1 MLIRYKKAF
10 EKIAMGLLS
19 FMPNEKD
26 IKKLT
31 ETIQSYEMEDNWI
44 LYLWK
49 KNDEYIGT
57 VGLVVDNGSAIIQH
71 VSVVPSYR
79 GEGVAKE
86 MLQEVAE
93 LGHYQNV
100 RATDETSEFV
110 QKCIHCT
117 EEYETRKKQTMFNV
131 CFFFV
136 CFLVAQQEYVS
147 DHVAYV
153 YEEDIRYC

>member
-31 ETIQSYEMEDNWI
+31 ETIQSYENDDNWV

-49 KNDEYIGT
+49 KNDEYVGI
-57 VGLVVDNGSAIIQH
+57 VGLVTDNHTATIQH

-93 LGHYQNV
+93 LGQYEQL
-100 RATDETSEFV
+100 RATDETREFV
-110 QKCIHCT
+110 RKCIQCN
-117 EEYETRKKQTMFNV
+117 EEKADE
-131 CFFFV
+131 
-136 CFLVAQQEYVS
+136 S
-147 DHVAYV
+147 
-153 YEEDIRYC
+153 

>member
-31 ETIQSYEMEDNWI
+31 ETIQSYENNDNWV

-49 KNDEYIGT
+49 KNDEY
-57 VGLVVDNGSAIIQH
+57 VGIVGIVTDNDSATIQH
-71 VSVVPSYR
+71 VSVIPSYR

-93 LGHYQNV
+93 LGQYENV
-100 RATDETSEFV
+100 RATDETREFV
-110 QKCIHCT
+110 RKCIQCND
-117 EEYETRKKQTMFNV
+117 EKADE
-131 CFFFV
+131 C
-136 CFLVAQQEYVS
+136 
-147 DHVAYV
+147 
-153 YEEDIRYC
+153 

>member
-31 ETIQSYEMEDNWI
+31 ETIHSYENNDNWV

-49 KNDEYIGT
+49 KNDEYVGI
-57 VGLVVDNGSAIIQH
+57 VGLVTDDNNIATIQH

-93 LGHYQNV
+93 LGQFESV
-100 RATDETSEFV
+100 RATDETRKFV
-110 QKCIHCT
+110 RKCINCMD
-117 EEYETRKKQTMFNV
+117 EEADEN
-131 CFFFV
+131 
-136 CFLVAQQEYVS
+136 
-147 DHVAYV
+147 
-153 YEEDIRYC
+153 

>member
-31 ETIQSYEMEDNWI
+31 ETIHSYENGGNWV

-49 KNDEYIGT
+49 KNDEYVGI
-57 VGLVVDNGSAIIQH
+57 VGLVTDDQNIATIQH

-93 LGHYQNV
+93 LGQYRSV
-100 RATDETSEFV
+100 RATDEIRKFV
-110 QKCIHCT
+110 QKCINCID
-117 EEYETRKKQTMFNV
+117 EE
-131 CFFFV
+131 
-136 CFLVAQQEYVS
+136 AD
-147 DHVAYV
+147 DH
-153 YEEDIRYC
+153 

>member
-26 IKKLT
+26 IKKLK
-31 ETIQSYEMEDNWI
+31 ETIHSYENDDNWV

-49 KNDEYIGT
+49 KNDEYVGI
-57 VGLVVDNGSAIIQH
+57 VGLVTDSNNIATIQH

-93 LGHYQNV
+93 LGQYESV
-100 RATDETSEFV
+100 RATEETRNFV
-110 QKCIHCT
+110 QKCINCID
-117 EEYETRKKQTMFNV
+117 EE
-131 CFFFV
+131 
-136 CFLVAQQEYVS
+136 AD
-147 DHVAYV
+147 DH
-153 YEEDIRYC
+153 

>member
-31 ETIQSYEMEDNWI
+31 ETIHSYESNDNWV

-49 KNDEYIGT
+49 KNDEYVGI
-57 VGLVVDNGSAIIQH
+57 VGLVTDDNNIATIQH

-86 MLQEVAE
+86 MLQELAE
-93 LGHYQNV
+93 LGQYESV
-100 RATDETSEFV
+100 RATEETRNFV
-110 QKCIHCT
+110 QKCINCID
-117 EEYETRKKQTMFNV
+117 EE
-131 CFFFV
+131 
-136 CFLVAQQEYVS
+136 AD
-147 DHVAYV
+147 DH
-153 YEEDIRYC
+153 

>member
-31 ETIQSYEMEDNWI
+31 ETIHSYENNDNWV

-49 KNDEYIGT
+49 KNDEYVGI
-57 VGLVVDNGSAIIQH
+57 VGLVTDDNNIATIQH

-93 LGHYQNV
+93 LGQFESV
-100 RATDETSEFV
+100 RATDETRKLV
-110 QKCIHCT
+110 RRCINCMD
-117 EEYETRKKQTMFNV
+117 EEADEN
-131 CFFFV
+131 
-136 CFLVAQQEYVS
+136 
-147 DHVAYV
+147 
-153 YEEDIRYC
+153 

>member
-26 IKKLT
+26 IKKLK
-31 ETIQSYEMEDNWI
+31 ETIHSYENDDNWV

-49 KNDEYIGT
+49 KNDEYIGI
-57 VGLVVDNGSAIIQH
+57 VGLVTDSNSMATIQH

-93 LGHYQNV
+93 LGQYECV
-100 RATDETSEFV
+100 RATEETRKFV
-110 QKCIHCT
+110 QKCINCID
-117 EEYETRKKQTMFNV
+117 EE
-131 CFFFV
+131 
-136 CFLVAQQEYVS
+136 AD
-147 DHVAYV
+147 DH
-153 YEEDIRYC
+153 

>member
-26 IKKLT
+26 IKKLK
-31 ETIQSYEMEDNWI
+31 ETIHSYENDDNWV

-49 KNDEYIGT
+49 KNDEYIGI
-57 VGLVVDNGSAIIQH
+57 VGLVTDSNNVATIQH

-93 LGHYQNV
+93 LGQYECV
-100 RATDETSEFV
+100 RATE
-110 QKCIHCT
+110 
-117 EEYETRKKQTMFNV
+117 ETRK
-131 CFFFV
+131 FV
-136 CFLVAQQEYVS
+136 RKCINCIDEEAD
-147 DHVAYV
+147 DH
-153 YEEDIRYC
+153 

>member
-31 ETIQSYEMEDNWI
+31 ETIQSYETDENWI

-49 KNDEYIGT
+49 KNDEYIGI
-57 VGLVVDNGSAIIQH
+57 VGIVLDHDTATIQH

-79 GEGVAKE
+79 GEGVATE
-86 MLQEVAE
+86 MLKQVVE
-93 LGHYQNV
+93 LGRYDNV
-100 RATDETSEFV
+100 QGTDETRGFI
-110 QKCIHCT
+110 QKCINCT
-117 EEYETRKKQTMFNV
+117 SENKEKADE
-131 CFFFV
+131 
-136 CFLVAQQEYVS
+136 
-147 DHVAYV
+147 
-153 YEEDIRYC
+153 I

>member
-31 ETIQSYEMEDNWI
+31 ETIQSYENDENWV

-49 KNDEYIGT
+49 KNDEYVGI
-57 VGLVVDNGSAIIQH
+57 VGLVVDNNTATIQH

-93 LGHYQNV
+93 LGQYKHV
-100 RATDETSEFV
+100 RATDETREFV
-110 QKCIHCT
+110 QKCIQCN
-117 EEYETRKKQTMFNV
+117 EEKADEN
-131 CFFFV
+131 
-136 CFLVAQQEYVS
+136 
-147 DHVAYV
+147 
-153 YEEDIRYC
+153 

>member
-26 IKKLT
+26 IKKLK
-31 ETIQSYEMEDNWI
+31 ETIHSYENDDNWV

-49 KNDEYIGT
+49 KNDEYIGI
-57 VGLVVDNGSAIIQH
+57 VGLVTDSINVATIQH

-93 LGHYQNV
+93 LGQYECV
-100 RATDETSEFV
+100 RATEETRKFV
-110 QKCIHCT
+110 QKCINCID
-117 EEYETRKKQTMFNV
+117 EE
-131 CFFFV
+131 
-136 CFLVAQQEYVS
+136 AD
-147 DHVAYV
+147 DH
-153 YEEDIRYC
+153 

>member
-31 ETIQSYEMEDNWI
+31 ETIQSYETEDSWI

-57 VGLVVDNGSAIIQH
+57 VGLVVENGSAIIQH

-93 LGHYQNV
+93 LGKYENV
-100 RATDETSEFV
+100 RATDEISEFV

-117 EEYETRKKQTMFNV
+117 EEYENNEKADDV
-131 CFFFV
+131 
-136 CFLVAQQEYVS
+136 
-147 DHVAYV
+147 
-153 YEEDIRYC
+153 

>member
-26 IKKLT
+26 IKKLK
-31 ETIQSYEMEDNWI
+31 ETIHSYENDNDWV

-49 KNDEYIGT
+49 KNDEYVGI
-57 VGLVVDNGSAIIQH
+57 VGLVTHSDHIATIQH

-93 LGHYQNV
+93 LGQYESV
-100 RATDETSEFV
+100 RATEETRKFV
-110 QKCIHCT
+110 QKCINCID
-117 EEYETRKKQTMFNV
+117 EE
-131 CFFFV
+131 
-136 CFLVAQQEYVS
+136 AD
-147 DHVAYV
+147 DH
-153 YEEDIRYC
+153 

>member
-31 ETIQSYEMEDNWI
+31 ETIHSYENNDNWV

-49 KNDEYIGT
+49 KNDEYVGI
-57 VGLVVDNGSAIIQH
+57 VGLVTDDNNIATIQH

-93 LGHYQNV
+93 LGQFESV
-100 RATDETSEFV
+100 RATDETRKFV
-110 QKCIHCT
+110 RKCINCID
-117 EEYETRKKQTMFNV
+117 EEADE
-131 CFFFV
+131 
-136 CFLVAQQEYVS
+136 
-147 DHVAYV
+147 H
-153 YEEDIRYC
+153 

>member
-31 ETIQSYEMEDNWI
+31 ETIHSYENNDNWV

-49 KNDEYIGT
+49 NNDEYVGI
-57 VGLVVDNGSAIIQH
+57 VGLVTDSNNIATIQH

-93 LGHYQNV
+93 LGQYESV
-100 RATDETSEFV
+100 RATEETRNFV
-110 QKCIHCT
+110 QKCINCID
-117 EEYETRKKQTMFNV
+117 EE
-131 CFFFV
+131 
-136 CFLVAQQEYVS
+136 AD
-147 DHVAYV
+147 DH
-153 YEEDIRYC
+153 

>member
-31 ETIQSYEMEDNWI
+31 ETIHSYENNDNWV

-49 KNDEYIGT
+49 KNDEYVGI
-57 VGLVVDNGSAIIQH
+57 VGLVTDDNNIATIQH

-93 LGHYQNV
+93 LGQFESV
-100 RATDETSEFV
+100 RATN
-110 QKCIHCT
+110 
-117 EEYETRKKQTMFNV
+117 ETRK
-131 CFFFV
+131 FV
-136 CFLVAQQEYVS
+136 RKCINCM
-147 DHVAYV
+147 D
-153 YEEDIRYC
+153 EEADEN

>member
-26 IKKLT
+26 IKKLK
-31 ETIQSYEMEDNWI
+31 ETIHSYENDDNWV

-49 KNDEYIGT
+49 KNDEYVGI
-57 VGLVVDNGSAIIQH
+57 VGLVTDSNSMATIQH

-86 MLQEVAE
+86 MLQEVAD
-93 LGHYQNV
+93 LGQYDSV
-100 RATDETSEFV
+100 RATEETRNIV
-110 QKCIHCT
+110 QKCINCID
-117 EEYETRKKQTMFNV
+117 EKADDQ
-131 CFFFV
+131 
-136 CFLVAQQEYVS
+136 
-147 DHVAYV
+147 
-153 YEEDIRYC
+153 

>member
-26 IKKLT
+26 IKKLK
-31 ETIQSYEMEDNWI
+31 ETIHSYENDNNWV

-49 KNDEYIGT
+49 KNDEYVGI
-57 VGLVVDNGSAIIQH
+57 VGLVTKSDNIATIQH

-93 LGHYQNV
+93 LGQYESV
-100 RATDETSEFV
+100 LATEETRNIV
-110 QKCIHCT
+110 QKCINCIDG
-117 EEYETRKKQTMFNV
+117 E
-131 CFFFV
+131 
-136 CFLVAQQEYVS
+136 AD
-147 DHVAYV
+147 DH
-153 YEEDIRYC
+153 

>member
-31 ETIQSYEMEDNWI
+31 ETIHSYENNDNWV

-49 KNDEYIGT
+49 KNDEYVGI
-57 VGLVVDNGSAIIQH
+57 VGLVTDDNNIATIQH

-93 LGHYQNV
+93 LGQFESV
-100 RATDETSEFV
+100 RATDETRKFV
-110 QKCIHCT
+110 RKCINCMH
-117 EEYETRKKQTMFNV
+117 EEADEN
-131 CFFFV
+131 
-136 CFLVAQQEYVS
+136 
-147 DHVAYV
+147 
-153 YEEDIRYC
+153 

>member
-31 ETIQSYEMEDNWI
+31 ETIHSYENNDNWV

-49 KNDEYIGT
+49 KNDEYVGI
-57 VGLVVDNGSAIIQH
+57 VGLVTDDHNIATIQH

-93 LGHYQNV
+93 LGQFESV
-100 RATDETSEFV
+100 RATDETRKFV
-110 QKCIHCT
+110 RKCINCMD
-117 EEYETRKKQTMFNV
+117 EEADEN
-131 CFFFV
+131 
-136 CFLVAQQEYVS
+136 
-147 DHVAYV
+147 
-153 YEEDIRYC
+153 

>member
-31 ETIQSYEMEDNWI
+31 ETIQSYENDDNWV

-49 KNDEYIGT
+49 KNDEYVGI
-57 VGLVVDNGSAIIQH
+57 VGLVTDNHTATIQH

-93 LGHYQNV
+93 LDQYEQL
-100 RATDETSEFV
+100 RATDETREFV
-110 QKCIHCT
+110 RKCIQCN
-117 EEYETRKKQTMFNV
+117 EEKADE
-131 CFFFV
+131 
-136 CFLVAQQEYVS
+136 S
-147 DHVAYV
+147 
-153 YEEDIRYC
+153 

>member
-31 ETIQSYEMEDNWI
+31 ETIQSYENDENWV

-49 KNDEYIGT
+49 KNDEYVGI
-57 VGLVVDNGSAIIQH
+57 VGLVVDNNTATIQH

-86 MLQEVAE
+86 MLQEVAD
-93 LGHYQNV
+93 LGQYEQV
-100 RATDETSEFV
+100 RATDETREFV
-110 QKCIHCT
+110 QRCIQCN
-117 EEYETRKKQTMFNV
+117 EEKADEN
-131 CFFFV
+131 
-136 CFLVAQQEYVS
+136 
-147 DHVAYV
+147 
-153 YEEDIRYC
+153 

>member
-26 IKKLT
+26 IKKLK
-31 ETIQSYEMEDNWI
+31 ETIHSYENDNNWV

-49 KNDEYIGT
+49 KNDEYVGI
-57 VGLVVDNGSAIIQH
+57 VGLVTHNDNIATIQH
-71 VSVVPSYR
+71 VSVIPSYR

-93 LGHYQNV
+93 LGQYESV
-100 RATDETSEFV
+100 LATEETRNIV
-110 QKCIHCT
+110 HKCINCIDG
-117 EEYETRKKQTMFNV
+117 E
-131 CFFFV
+131 
-136 CFLVAQQEYVS
+136 AD
-147 DHVAYV
+147 DH
-153 YEEDIRYC
+153 

>member
-31 ETIQSYEMEDNWI
+31 ETIQSYENNDNWV

-49 KNDEYIGT
+49 KNDEYVGIVGIVIGN
-57 VGLVVDNGSAIIQH
+57 DSATIQH
-71 VSVVPSYR
+71 VSVIPSYR

-93 LGHYQNV
+93 LGQYENV
-100 RATDETSEFV
+100 RATDETREFV
-110 QKCIHCT
+110 RKCIQCND
-117 EEYETRKKQTMFNV
+117 EKADE
-131 CFFFV
+131 C
-136 CFLVAQQEYVS
+136 
-147 DHVAYV
+147 
-153 YEEDIRYC
+153 

>member
-26 IKKLT
+26 IKKLK
-31 ETIQSYEMEDNWI
+31 ETIHSYENDNNWV

-49 KNDEYIGT
+49 KNDEYVGI
-57 VGLVVDNGSAIIQH
+57 VGLVTDSNNIATIQH

-86 MLQEVAE
+86 MLQEVAD
-93 LGHYQNV
+93 LGQYESV
-100 RATDETSEFV
+100 SATEETRNIV
-110 QKCIHCT
+110 QKCINCMD
-117 EEYETRKKQTMFNV
+117 EE
-131 CFFFV
+131 
-136 CFLVAQQEYVS
+136 AD
-147 DHVAYV
+147 DH
-153 YEEDIRYC
+153 

>member
-31 ETIQSYEMEDNWI
+31 GTIHSYENDDQWV

-49 KNDEYIGT
+49 KNDEYIGI
-57 VGLVVDNGSAIIQH
+57 VGLLVDDQNIATVQH

-79 GEGVAKE
+79 GEGVAKQ
-86 MLQEVAE
+86 MLQEVVE
-93 LGHYQNV
+93 LGQYQDV
-100 RATDETSEFV
+100 HATDETRQLV
-110 QKCIHCT
+110 QKCIDCT
-117 EEYETRKKQTMFNV
+117 EEK
-131 CFFFV
+131 
-136 CFLVAQQEYVS
+136 A
-147 DHVAYV
+147 D
-153 YEEDIRYC
+153 D

>member
-19 FMPNEKD
+19 FMPHEKD
-26 IKKLT
+26 IKKLK
-31 ETIQSYEMEDNWI
+31 ETIHSYENDNDWV

-49 KNDEYIGT
+49 KNDEYVGI
-57 VGLVVDNGSAIIQH
+57 VGLVTHSDNIATIQH

-93 LGHYQNV
+93 LGQYESV
-100 RATDETSEFV
+100 RATEETRKFV
-110 QKCIHCT
+110 QKCINCID
-117 EEYETRKKQTMFNV
+117 EE
-131 CFFFV
+131 
-136 CFLVAQQEYVS
+136 AD
-147 DHVAYV
+147 DH
-153 YEEDIRYC
+153 

>member
-26 IKKLT
+26 IKKLK
-31 ETIQSYEMEDNWI
+31 ETIHSYENDDNWV

-49 KNDEYIGT
+49 KNDEYVGI
-57 VGLVVDNGSAIIQH
+57 VGLVTDSNNIATIQH

-93 LGHYQNV
+93 LGQYESV
-100 RATDETSEFV
+100 RATGETRNFV
-110 QKCIHCT
+110 KKCINCID
-117 EEYETRKKQTMFNV
+117 EE
-131 CFFFV
+131 
-136 CFLVAQQEYVS
+136 AD
-147 DHVAYV
+147 DH
-153 YEEDIRYC
+153 

>member
-31 ETIQSYEMEDNWI
+31 ETIQSYETDDNWI

-49 KNDEYIGT
+49 KNDEYVGII
-57 VGLVVDNGSAIIQH
+57 GLVLNNETATIQH

-79 GEGVAKE
+79 GEGVATE
-86 MLQEVAE
+86 MVQEVAE
-93 LGHYQNV
+93 LGQYENV
-100 RATDETSEFV
+100 RATDETREFV
-110 QKCIHCT
+110 QKCIDCT
-117 EEYETRKKQTMFNV
+117 DENKEKADE
-131 CFFFV
+131 
-136 CFLVAQQEYVS
+136 L
-147 DHVAYV
+147 
-153 YEEDIRYC
+153 